1 MTRTRHAPWL
11 PLGLALTLG
20 SVAAAP
26 LTPDQIRALP
36 ASAKHPV
43 EFRRDIQPI
52 FASSC
57 IQCHARGRAKGG
69 LQLDTRETLLRGG
82 DSGPVVVAGQSQES
96 LLIALVA
103 GVDPDEVMPKKGS
116 RLTADQIGLLRAWI
130 DQGLAWDPGITFARP
145 APLNLLPRSP
155 RLEIPTA
162 SPIHPIDQILQ
173 PCFKTNH
180 FQPGPVIEDRLFA
193 RRAWLDVI
201 GLLPPTEE
209 LESFLA
215 DARPNKRVLLVE
227 RLLADDRRYAEHWLS
242 FWNDLLRNDYRGTG
256 YIDGGRKQITSWLY
270 SALATNM
277 PYDQF
282 VAQLINPTP
291 ESEGF
296 TRGIVWRG
304 VVNASQSPPLQAAQ
318 NISQVF
324 MGVNLKCA
332 SCHDSFINDW
342 RLSDSY
348 GLASI
353 YSDGPLQLFQCD
365 KPTGQTAAA
374 RFIYP
379 ELGEMDPTADK
390 PARLKRLAEI
400 MTGPQDGRLPRT
412 LVNRLWARFFGRGL
426 VETVDDMEQPAW
438 NQDLLD
444 WLAEDLAAHHYDV
457 KHTIARLLTSQAYQL
472 PAVNLV
478 ESKGFVFRG
487 PGVRRMSAEQF
498 RDALGQITG
507 VWFAKAAFGN
517 GTNQI
522 RASLVAADPLSV
534 ALGRPNREQVITSR
548 PTAATTLQALELT
561 NGETLAK
568 ILHRG
573 AEQLTVADP
582 SPSALVDRLYR
593 NALGRPPRPTE
604 RSLATDLLG
613 QPARQAGVEDLLW
626 AMVMLPEFQLIY

>member
-1 MTRTRHAPWL
+1 MTLTCQAPWL

-20 SVAAAP
+20 SAGAAT
-26 LTPDQIRALP
+26 LTPDQISSLP
-36 ASAKHPV
+36 PPTARPV
-43 EFRRDIQPI
+43 EFKRDIEPI
-52 FASSC
+52 LASSC
-57 IQCHARGRAKGG
+57 IKCHARGRAKGG
-69 LQLDTRETLLRGG
+69 LQIDTRETLLHGG
-82 DSGPVVVAGQSQES
+82 DSGPVVVPGQSQAS

-103 GVDPDEVMPKKGS
+103 GVDPDEVMPRKGS

-155 RLEIPTA
+155 RLEIPVA
-162 SPIHPIDQILQ
+162 SQTSPIDQILQ
-173 PCFKTNH
+173 PYFKTNH
-180 FQPGPVIEDRLFA
+180 FQPEAVIDDRLFA
-193 RRAWLDVI
+193 RRVWLDVT
-201 GLLPPTEE
+201 GLLPPGNE
-209 LESFLA
+209 LEAFLA
-215 DARPNKRVLLVE
+215 DARPNKRALLVE
-227 RLLADDRRYAEHWLS
+227 RLLADDQHYAEHWLS

-256 YIDGGRKQITSWLY
+256 YIDGGRKQITAWLY

-277 PYDQF
+277 PYDRF
-282 VAQLINPTP
+282 VAQLVNPTP

-296 TRGIVWRG
+296 TKGIVWRG
-304 VVNASQSPPLQAAQ
+304 VVNASQSPPLQVAQ

-365 KPTGQTAAA
+365 KPTGQTATA

-379 ELGEMDPTADK
+379 ELGEIDPAADK

-400 MTGPQDGRLPRT
+400 IAGPKDGRLPRT
-412 LVNRLWARFFGRGL
+412 LVNRLWAQFFGRGL

-444 WLAEDLAAHHYDV
+444 WLAEDLVAHHYDV
-457 KHTIARLLTSQAYQL
+457 KRTIARILTSQAYQL
-472 PAVNLV
+472 PAVDLV

-487 PGVRRMSAEQF
+487 PGARRMSAEQF

-507 VWFAKAAFGN
+507 IWFPKAAFGN

-522 RASLVAADPLSV
+522 RASLVAADPLTV
-534 ALGRPNREQVITSR
+534 ALGRPNREQVVTSR
-548 PTAATTLQALELT
+548 PTVATTLQALELT
-561 NGETLAK
+561 NGETLAR

-573 AEQLTVADP
+573 AEQLAAADP
-582 SPSALVDRLYR
+582 LPGELIDRIYR
-593 NALGRPPRPTE
+593 NALSRPPRATE
-604 RSLATDLLG
+604 KAIAIDLLG
-613 QPARQAGVEDLLW
+613 QPTRQEGVEDFVW

>member
-1 MTRTRHAPWL
+1 MTLTCQAPWL

-20 SVAAAP
+20 SAGAAT

-36 ASAKHPV
+36 SSAARPI
-43 EFRRDIQPI
+43 EFKRDIEPI
-52 FASSC
+52 LTSSC
-57 IQCHARGRAKGG
+57 IKCHARGRAKGG
-69 LQLDTRETLLRGG
+69 LQIDTRETLLRGG
-82 DSGPVVVAGQSQES
+82 DSGPVVAEGQSQAS

-145 APLNLLPRSP
+145 APLNLLPHSP
-155 RLEIPTA
+155 RLEISMA
-162 SPIHPIDQILQ
+162 SQASPIDQILQ
-173 PCFKTNH
+173 PYFTTHH
-180 FQPGPVIEDRLFA
+180 FHPETVIDDRLFA

-201 GLLPPTEE
+201 GLLPPGDK
-209 LESFLA
+209 LESFLT
-215 DARPNKRVLLVE
+215 DVRPNKRALLVE
-227 RLLADDRRYAEHWLS
+227 RLLADDQHYAEHWLS

-282 VAQLINPTP
+282 VAQLVNPTP

-296 TRGIVWRG
+296 SKGIVWRG
-304 VVNASQSPPLQAAQ
+304 VVNASQSPSLQAAQ

-379 ELGEMDPTADK
+379 EIGEIDPAADK

-400 MTGPQDGRLPRT
+400 ITGPKDGRLPRT
-412 LVNRLWARFFGRGL
+412 LVNRLWAQFFGHGL

-444 WLAEDLAAHHYDV
+444 WLAEDLVAHQYDV
-457 KHTIARLLTSQAYQL
+457 KHIIARMLTSQAYQL

-478 ESKGFVFRG
+478 DSKDFVFRG

-498 RDALGQITG
+498 RDALAQITG
-507 VWFAKAAFGN
+507 VWFTQADFGK

-534 ALGRPNREQVITSR
+534 ALGRPNREQVVTTR
-548 PTAATTLQALELT
+548 PTVATTLQALELT

-573 AEQLTVADP
+573 AEQLAAADP
-582 SPSALVDRLYR
+582 RPGELIDRFYHDALS
-593 NALGRPPRPTE
+593 RPPQAAE
-604 RSLATDLLG
+604 KAMAIDLLG
-613 QPARQAGVEDLLW
+613 QPTRQEGVEDFVW
-626 AMVMLPEFQLIY
+626 AVVMLPEFQLIY